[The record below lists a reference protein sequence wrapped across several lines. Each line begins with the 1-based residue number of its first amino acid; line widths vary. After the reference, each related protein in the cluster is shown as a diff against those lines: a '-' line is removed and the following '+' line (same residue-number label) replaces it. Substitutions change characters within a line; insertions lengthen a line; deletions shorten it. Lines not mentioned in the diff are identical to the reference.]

1 MSKFARAAAI
11 LNAGLARHPSHVFLM
26 LSGGN
31 DSLSSTHFAA
41 SWLRQMGKPFKIL
54 HINTGIGIPDTREH
68 VYYVCM
74 HYGWDLLEVRAKED
88 CGQDYEALVIE
99 QGFPGPAMHGKMFN
113 RLKGRCL
120 EKVLRDHKN
129 GNRRAPIMFVSG
141 MRKQESARRM
151 RLKPEPIQKIGRQ
164 LFVAPFFELDTDEM
178 LAYRSE
184 AAIPESPVRKYLCM
198 SGECLCGAFAA
209 PGELKEIE
217 LWFPET
223 GKRIREIAAKVTA
236 AGFPWGWG
244 EKPPKGWIAKRQAEK
259 AGQTDAFPMLCTT
272 CEFKQEQRSASAK
285 TCVNSTKG
293 DEYGS

>member
-1 MSKFARAAAI
+1 MADFARAAAI

-41 SWLRQMGKPFKIL
+41 SWLSGRHPFTIL
-54 HINTGIGIPDTREH
+54 HINTGIGIPATNAH
-68 VYYVCM
+68 VKTVCKL
-74 HYGWDLLEVRAKED
+74 YGWDLLEVRAKED

-99 QGFPGPAMHGKMFN
+99 QGFPGPAMHSKMFN

-164 LFVAPFFELDTDEM
+164 LFVAPFFDFSTDEM

-217 LWFPET
+217 LWFPDT
-223 GKRIREIAAKVTA
+223 GKRIREIAAKVKA
-236 AGFPWGWG
+236 AGFPWTWG

-259 AGQTDAFPMLCTT
+259 AGQLELGAFAMLCSS
-272 CEFKQEQRSASAK
+272 CEFKHERHSQAQPSGAK
-285 TCVNSTKG
+285 
-293 DEYGS
+293 

>member
-1 MSKFARAAAI
+1 MADFARAAAI

-41 SWLRQMGKPFKIL
+41 SWLSGRHPFTVL
-54 HINTGIGIPDTREH
+54 HINTGIGIPATNAH
-68 VYYVCM
+68 VKRVCKD
-74 HYGWDLLEVRAKED
+74 YGWDLLEVRAKED
-88 CGQDYEALVIE
+88 CGQDYEALVVE

-164 LFVAPFFELDTDEM
+164 LFVAPFFDLSTEEM

-244 EKPPKGWIAKRQAEK
+244 EKPPAFWTAMQKAKK
-259 AGQTDAFPMLCTT
+259 AGQSDAFQQETDEEINMLCTS
-272 CEFKQEQRSASAK
+272 CQFRQEQRSTSIK
-285 TCVNSTKG
+285 EVKP
-293 DEYGS
+293 